1 MGIFMKKLFKNLI
14 IELKNSQISK
24 RKFVFQPKTKLT
36 IALLNILW
44 NEGFIL
50 GYKVSHLNLE
60 FLKVFLK
67 YKENKPV
74 INSIKLISKPG
85 RRLYY
90 KVSQLWK
97 LDSKKKLFVLS
108 TSKGL
113 MTIHECKKTRIGGQP
128 LFIIK

>member
-1 MGIFMKKLFKNLI
+1 MRL
-14 IELKNSQISK
+14 
-24 RKFVFQPKTKLT
+24 VFQPKTKLT

-50 GYKVSHLNLE
+50 GYKVSYLNLE

-97 LDSKKKLFVLS
+97 LDSKKKLFILS